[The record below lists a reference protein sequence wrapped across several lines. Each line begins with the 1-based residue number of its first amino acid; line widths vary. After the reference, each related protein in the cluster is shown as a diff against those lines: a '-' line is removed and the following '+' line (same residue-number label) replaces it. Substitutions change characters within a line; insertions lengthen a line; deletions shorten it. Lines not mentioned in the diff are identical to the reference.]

1 MLNLTQVPAPRV
13 PLVDSS
19 SGLVSTEWFRYFN
32 GLYAIVGEN
41 QNTIQPANGGTGVSA
56 IPVNGQ
62 LLIGNGAGYTLNTL
76 TPGAGIGVTNAAGS
90 ITLANTGVLSW
101 SGGATGLTPAT
112 PTVGNVTLSGL
123 LNVASGGT
131 GQSSYTNG
139 QLLIGNTTGN
149 TLGKATLTAG
159 SGIAIT
165 NGPASVTIASD
176 KAYGSFYDTTTQS
189 AAALTIKAIT
199 FNSTELSNDVSI
211 GTPTSRFVVAR
222 AGIYNIQFSAEIS
235 NPSAAIDDVTIWL
248 RQNGVDLANSAGIVG
263 SPPKHGAINGHTI
276 VGWNYILQAAAN
288 DYFELYWITD
298 NGTTQILTYPAS
310 TVAPIHP
317 QAPSMIL
324 TVQQV

>member
-1 MLNLTQVPAPRV
+1 MLNVTQVPAPRV

-19 SGLVSTEWFRYFN
+19 SGLVSTEWFRFFN
-32 GLYAIVGEN
+32 GLYAVVGAN
-41 QNTIQPANGGTGVSA
+41 QNVIQPANGGTGLSA
-56 IPVNGQ
+56 TPTNGQ
-62 LLIGNGAGYTLNTL
+62 LLIGNAAGYTLNTL
-76 TPGAGIGVTNAAGS
+76 TPGAGISITNGAGT
-90 ITLANTGVLSW
+90 ITLANAGVSSW
-101 SGGATGLTPAT
+101 SGGTTGLTPAT
-112 PTVGNVTLSGL
+112 PATGAVTLSGL
-123 LNVASGGT
+123 LNVFSGGT

-139 QLLIGNTTGN
+139 QLLIGNTSGN

-165 NGPASVTIASD
+165 NGAAAITIASD

-189 AAALTIKAIT
+189 GVALTATAIT
-199 FNSTELSNDVSI
+199 FNSTELSYNVAI
-211 GTPTSRFVVAR
+211 GTPTSRIVVTR

-235 NPSAAIDDVTIWL
+235 NPSAAIDDVTIWI
-248 RQNGVDLANSAGIVG
+248 RQNGVNLANSAGIVG
-263 SPPKHGAINGHTI
+263 TPPKHGGVNGHTI
-276 VGWNYILQAAAN
+276 IGWNYILQAAAN

-310 TVAPIHP
+310 ASHP

>member
-13 PLVDSS
+13 PLVDGRT
-19 SGLVSTEWFRYFN
+19 GLVSTEWFRFFN

-56 IPVNGQ
+56 IPTSGQ

-131 GQSSYTNG
+131 GQSTYTNG

-165 NGPASVTIASD
+165 NGAAAITIASD
-176 KAYGSFYDTTTQS
+176 KAYGSFYDTTTQT
-189 AAALTIKAIT
+189 ATVINTATAIT
-199 FNSTELSNDVSI
+199 FNNTDLSNGVYI
-211 GTPTSRFVVAR
+211 GLPTSRIIVDSE
-222 AGIYNIQFSAEIS
+222 GIYNFGTSFQLDKTAGGTAVF
-235 NPSAAIDDVTIWL
+235 DFWFRV
-248 RQNGVDLANSAGIVG
+248 NGVDVANSASRIRIQGNNAEIF
-263 SPPKHGAINGHTI
+263 SSLIYFFDLN
-276 VGWNYILQAAAN
+276 AN
-288 DYFELYWITD
+288 DYVELMFSVTD
-298 NGTTQILTYPAS
+298 LSVEVAAFPAA
-310 TVAPIHP
+310 APHP
-317 QAPSMIL
+317 GIPSMIL

>member
-13 PLVDSS
+13 PLVDGRT
-19 SGLVSTEWFRYFN
+19 GLVSTEWFRFFN

-165 NGPASVTIASD
+165 TGPASVTIASD

>member
-13 PLVDSS
+13 PLVDGRT
-19 SGLVSTEWFRYFN
+19 GLVSTEWFRFFN

-41 QNTIQPANGGTGVSA
+41 QNTIQPANGGTGVST

-222 AGIYNIQFSAEIS
+222 AGNYNIQFSAQIS
-235 NPSAAIDDVTIWL
+235 NPSVAIDDVTIWL

-263 SPPKHGAINGHTI
+263 SPSKHGAINGHTI
-276 VGWNYILQAAAN
+276 IGWNYILQAAAN

>member
-13 PLVDSS
+13 PLVDGRT
-19 SGLVSTEWFRYFN
+19 GLVSTEWFRFFN

-41 QNTIQPANGGTGVSA
+41 QNTIQPVNGGTGLST
-56 IPVNGQ
+56 IPTNGQ
-62 LLIGNGAGYTLNTL
+62 LLIGNAVGYTLNTL

-112 PTVGNVTLSGL
+112 PTTGNVTLSGL

-165 NGPASVTIASD
+165 NGAAAITIASD

-199 FNSTELSNDVSI
+199 FNSTELSYGVSI

-248 RQNGVDLANSAGIVG
+248 RQNGVDLTNSAGIVG

-276 VGWNYILQAAAN
+276 IGWNYILQAAAN